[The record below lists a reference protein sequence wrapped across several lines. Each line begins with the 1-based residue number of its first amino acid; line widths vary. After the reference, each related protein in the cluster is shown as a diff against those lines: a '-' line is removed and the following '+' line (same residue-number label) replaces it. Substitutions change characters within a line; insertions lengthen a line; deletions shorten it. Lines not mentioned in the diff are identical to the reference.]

1 MVNRSLQLN
10 DVLPQALSSALILL
24 GFDAGT
30 ISVINPINGRLDTI
44 AEHGFPS
51 VLPTYIERGEMG
63 QPLGQYVHTRQDVV
77 TINDLHNEAPIDVSD
92 LVTLGFRSYVGI
104 PLLHGEQ
111 ALGVINLFSR
121 QHRPTSFDELALLTT
136 IGNQVAV
143 AVANVR
149 LFQTIADERSRLQA
163 LIESSR
169 DGIILISMD
178 RRVLVTNAPAL
189 EFLRLAGQPEDWTGR
204 PILEALAALRPH
216 GPAAVK
222 ATVAEMHRIR
232 QGDEPAGEGEY
243 EVSPR
248 TIHWSNLPVLAGT
261 TPLGRL
267 IVLRDVTEER
277 SLEEMREDLTRTM
290 VHDLRNPL
298 TAIIGAIDLMEING
312 DNLLPEQRRMMAIAR
327 KRTLGMIRLIK
338 DILDM
343 SKFESGQIPLKRGE
357 VSLANL
363 IGETLQA
370 QLPLATEKNLRLDS
384 DISAPLPP
392 VWIDRRLIERVLQ
405 NLVGNAIKFTPTGGS
420 VRVTVKTVQN
430 VANPETGPSS
440 QLHLTVSDNGPGIPP
455 ELKSR
460 LFQKFVTGR
469 QEESGSGLGL
479 AFCKLA
485 VEAHGGQIWVD
496 SETGQGTTFNI
507 TFPAGKKPNS
517 HNGKQR

>member
-1 MVNRSLQLN
+1 
-10 DVLPQALSSALILL
+10 
-24 GFDAGT
+24 
-30 ISVINPINGRLDTI
+30 
-44 AEHGFPS
+44 
-51 VLPTYIERGEMG
+51 
-63 QPLGQYVHTRQDVV
+63 
-77 TINDLHNEAPIDVSD
+77 
-92 LVTLGFRSYVGI
+92 
-104 PLLHGEQ
+104 
-111 ALGVINLFSR
+111 
-121 QHRPTSFDELALLTT
+121 
-136 IGNQVAV
+136 
-143 AVANVR
+143 
-149 LFQTIADERSRLQA
+149 
-163 LIESSR
+163 
-169 DGIILISMD
+169 
-178 RRVLVTNAPAL
+178 
-189 EFLRLAGQPEDWTGR
+189 
-204 PILEALAALRPH
+204 LEALAALRPH

-277 SLEEMREDLTRTM
+277 SLEKMREDLTRTM

-298 TAIIGAIDLMEING
+298 TAIIGAIDMMEING

-338 DILDM
+338 DILDV
-343 SKFESGQIPLKRGE
+343 SKLESRQIPLKRGE

-363 IGETLQA
+363 IDETLQA

-384 DISAPLPP
+384 DISAALPP
-392 VWIDRRLIERVLQ
+392 VWIDSRLIERVLQ

-420 VRVTVKTVQN
+420 VRVTAKAVPN
-430 VANPETGPSS
+430 VANPETGHSS
-440 QLHLTVSDNGPGIPP
+440 QLYLTVSDSGPGISP

-460 LFQKFVTGR
+460 LFQKFVTGH
-469 QEESGSGLGL
+469 QTESGSGLGL

-485 VEAHGGQIWVD
+485 VEAHGGQIWVE
-496 SETGQGTTFNI
+496 SEPGQGSTFNI
-507 TFPAGKKPNS
+507 TLPVANKLNG